1 MNEYKKYLTDKAMFL
16 IPEDIEKFIA
26 NSGNTTFYDN
36 QKETFDQEKNQRK
49 SIKKIDITDSQ
60 T

>member
-1 MNEYKKYLTDKAMFL
+1 LNEYKKYLTDKAMFL
-16 IPEDIEKFIA
+16 IHENIEKFIA
-26 NSGNTTFYDN
+26 NSENTTFYGN

-49 SIKKIDITDSQ
+49 SIKRIDTTDSQ

>member
-1 MNEYKKYLTDKAMFL
+1 MNEYKKYLTDEAMFL
-16 IPEDIEKFIA
+16 IPENIEKFIA
-26 NSGNTTFYDN
+26 NSRNTAFYDN

-49 SIKKIDITDSQ
+49 SIKRIDITDSQ